1 MCNEFTHKT
10 EKLRGKKQLIHN
22 NYKNMLPIDNKQLIE
37 MVSRISHIF
46 LAYSEQ
52 EHIQQYINI
61 MQTCRENGTSWG
73 IGFGLWSR

>member
-1 MCNEFTHKT
+1 
-10 EKLRGKKQLIHN
+10 
-22 NYKNMLPIDNKQLIE
+22 

-73 IGFGLWSR
+73 IGYGLQRKGIENCLGT